1 MRNKRILAM
10 LMTVTL
16 LTGTVGYLGE
26 QTQAAA
32 VEPEVMISGVKV
44 TEDGTETGKATGYL
58 EVSLEVQAE
67 NFQTAGVVLSY
78 DTGVLTLVDWKDPAE
93 APELTEN
100 WTTVIPSKGADR
112 FSGKPALGR
121 LEESGEAGTEEG
133 AGARG
138 YLYLGADS
146 LRYQDLSTEAERLAT
161 VRFQIKKD
169 AEGDYLPVNVP
180 GAGESLTNPNKTLC
194 LAPEGVAEEA
204 IPGAQ
209 VMLSVGVPEEE
220 VTDGSELNPIEGYVQ
235 KYYAWRSTESKYAE
249 NDETACKVSFRVGP
263 GKSINTGG
271 EEIVGGG
278 GKAITFFDWDGRA
291 IDAVSA
297 DDGNAA
303 AVIEAWEDAH
313 EDRLTNKPGYAFDCW
328 LVVYENND
336 GKGLVTKNETF
347 TSNDEKL
354 DRTNPDISEDI
365 AKPSELFKDGN
376 SVFLQA
382 AYYAKTT
389 ANGFTDDL
397 VNGGKT
403 DNTDRYY
410 TISEPVYTR
419 YGAADAVAG
428 SYSLTMTVTRLQE
441 DGNTGVTR
449 LREPAIWVAMT
460 PAGGGA
466 NIMNL
471 IRLENTDTTTFEVV
485 TTKQIAS
492 VTYKVIDVYGIS
504 NWPGCADRS
513 DVTKGARNR
522 NTCITLGTQGYLAE
536 QAYNV
541 YQGGTWE
548 STVNNWAF
556 ADCYYN
562 NGTQSGKAAATWWN
576 DTRCNTAK
584 SRLLTATQAKGA
596 KLTYAEVVTALNG
609 VT

>member
-1 MRNKRILAM
+1 MRNKRIIAM
-10 LMTVTL
+10 LMTVFL
-16 LTGTVGYLGE
+16 LTSTLVS
-26 QTQAAA
+26 AAGSEA
-32 VEPEVMISGVKV
+32 GDENTANLPEVPEVIVVGNNVNGAG
-44 TEDGTETGKATGYL
+44 EFL
-58 EVSLEVQAE
+58 EVSLRV
-67 NFQTAGVVLSY
+67 NGWRFQSVGVVLSY
-78 DTGVLTLVDWKDPAE
+78 DTGVLTPVDWNDPTQ
-93 APELTEN
+93 PLTPKES
-100 WTTVIPSKGADR
+100 WTTVVPTKGTDLL
-112 FSGKPALGR
+112 SGKPALVTVAAS
-121 LEESGEAGTEEG
+121 EDSPSETEEG
-133 AGARG
+133 EDSLPETPSRA
-138 YLYLGADS
+138 YLYLGADA
-146 LRYQDLSTEAERLAT
+146 LQAMDLEHERVVT
-161 VRFQIKKD
+161 VRFAIT
-169 AEGDYLPVNVP
+169 EGKTVTLPQT
-180 GAGESLTNPNKTLC
+180 GHETEESNTLC
-194 LAPEGVAEEA
+194 LAANESILDTS
-204 IPGAQ
+204 IPGMPLITTTLDQ
-209 VMLSVGVPEEE
+209 
-220 VTDGSELNPIEGYVQ
+220 DGLPVEHPYHKVIS
-235 KYYAWRSTESKYAE
+235 A
-249 NDETACKVSFRVGP
+249 DETETLYTVQFESEAGP
-263 GKSINTGG
+263 SVNTGTT
-271 EEIVGGG
+271 VSGG

>member
-1 MRNKRILAM
+1 M

-146 LRYQDLSTEAERLAT
+146 LRYQDLSTEAERLVT

-382 AYYAKTT
+382 AYYAVP
-389 ANGFTDDL
+389 GE
-397 VNGGKT
+397 VNGGNADGVDT
-403 DNTDRYY
+403 DKNHPDSRYKLVEQTY
-410 TISEPVYTR
+410 YQ
-419 YGAADAVAG
+419 YG
-428 SYSLTMTVTRLQE
+428 ST
-441 DGNTGVTR
+441 DGNSLGQYAVR
-449 LREPAIWVAMT
+449 CKVQRESVLR
-460 PAGGGA
+460 A
-466 NIMNL
+466 NQPVIMAL
-471 IRLENTDTTTFEVV
+471 VYLSSGEYLTERVDLENTDSTEFEIVVPRGTESVAYQVLDAYGQTNWTLSVSRSEELRPTKSTILKEGAFALIVDEARTGVLTTTSSSVNLACFNDSGLTGVSAGNLSAK
-485 TTKQIAS
+485 KQAL
-492 VTYKVIDVYGIS
+492 V
-504 NWPGCADRS
+504 
-513 DVTKGARNR
+513 
-522 NTCITLGTQGYLAE
+522 
-536 QAYNV
+536 
-541 YQGGTWE
+541 
-548 STVNNWAF
+548 
-556 ADCYYN
+556 
-562 NGTQSGKAAATWWN
+562 
-576 DTRCNTAK
+576 
-584 SRLLTATQAKGA
+584 TATATKNTGKPQSEWET
-596 KLTYAEVVTALNG
+596 LTRTEAQNALK
-609 VT
+609 

>member
-146 LRYQDLSTEAERLAT
+146 LRYQDLSTEAERLVT

-278 GKAITFFDWDGRA
+278 DYAITFFDWDGRA
-291 IDAVSA
+291 IDAISA
-297 DDGNAA
+297 P
-303 AVIEAWEDAH
+303 EDATTNVNAWMNH
-313 EDRLTNKPGYAFDCW
+313 TEVQKRLGNKAGYEFDQW

-336 GKGLVTKNETF
+336 GEGLHTAGGTF
-347 TSNDEKL
+347 TSNDSAL
-354 DRTNPDISEDI
+354 DLTNAIVKADVADLSDISGYTNE
-365 AKPSELFKDGN
+365 KDKDSK
-376 SVFLQA
+376 SVLLQA
-382 AYYAKTT
+382 SYKAT
-389 ANGFTDDL
+389 ADI
-397 VNGGKT
+397 
-403 DNTDRYY
+403 NTGVAGAAAQHY
-410 TISEPVYTR
+410 TVKPIAYTR
-419 YGAADAVAG
+419 YGGATSDDGKYSITLEVKRLNTADK
-428 SYSLTMTVTRLQE
+428 
-441 DGNTGVTR
+441 GVTR
-449 LREPAIWVAMT
+449 ART
-460 PAGGGA
+460 PGVVVKMQPTAAGA
-466 NIMNL
+466 QPIFTL
-471 IRLENTDTTTFEVV
+471 LSLENTDTV
-485 TTKQIAS
+485 TCEMVPNKQVAS
-492 VTYKVIDVYGIS
+492 VEYYFIDANTSPG
-504 NWPGCADRS
+504 NWPGAGNLSPLNVKIDKDGNNGFIR
-513 DVTKGARNR
+513 
-522 NTCITLGTQGYLAE
+522 LGTVGYINQMAREKATLAE
-536 QAYNV
+536 FQSAVDHQTFVDAGLNYSAVGIATAQKRMYNAV
-541 YQGGTWE
+541 RK
-548 STVNNWAF
+548 STTDLTSAQLQT
-556 ADCYYN
+556 AI
-562 NGTQSGKAAATWWN
+562 GSSAN
-576 DTRCNTAK
+576 D
-584 SRLLTATQAKGA
+584 
-596 KLTYAEVVTALNG
+596 
-609 VT
+609 